1 MKRVAIILAVLVI
14 AGLML
19 WATVGGGFQGSVED
33 RLEDEMVAAGL
44 PQPMAECMAG
54 RMADRLSIGQL
65 RKLGFIAAGPRSP
78 QPGAPYTYVTTPAFL
93 SQFGFETLRDLPD
106 FENLEDAG
114 LLSKDRLM
122 AGDLM
127 PSIFSETDGEQPA
140 LVADGLTVTADEE

>member
-14 AGLML
+14 AGLIL

-65 RKLGFIAAGPRSP
+65 RKLESLRPEEGEADIPLNIAEFLERVRRVDDPEVLEVSATSAAICAFGAGRDACNRS
-78 QPGAPYTYVTTPAFL
+78 
-93 SQFGFETLRDLPD
+93 TLRH
-106 FENLEDAG
+106 N
-114 LLSKDRLM
+114 
-122 AGDLM
+122 
-127 PSIFSETDGEQPA
+127 A
-140 LVADGLTVTADEE
+140 LQGRDS